1 MSSTISTRDALSS
14 NRKKASGRCWR
25 VVEAQNQISTTK
37 LTDTRA
43 EQHALELLIEE
54 TKPPVPAECRHLN
67 FLLSTPFRY
76 GAAYPRGS
84 RFRRA
89 GFTPGVFYA
98 SERVETAIAELCF
111 LRLLFFS
118 ESPDTKWPANA
129 GEYTAFAAKYAT
141 KKSLDLTSPP
151 FDSRSAVWMHPTDY
165 EPCQTLAEMAREADV
180 ELIRY
185 ASVRDPEHHANLAIL
200 SCRAFAHSEPV
211 AHQTWQLLFGSNGA
225 RAVCE
230 LPRRRLDFQQDGL
243 SGRPAY
249 RIDAMGAVGGRS
261 MRISAP
267 QFRSRHCERSEAI
280 QAFLPPLDCFVALLL
295 AMTMAIGAGSP
306 AFAGTSSLPNRCNA
320 IATIAPR

>member
-1 MSSTISTRDALSS
+1 MSSTISTRDELSS
-14 NRKKASGRCWR
+14 NRKAAAGRCWR

-37 LTDTRA
+37 LTDSSA
-43 EQHALELLIEE
+43 EQHVLELLIEQ

-111 LRLLFFS
+111 QRLLFFS

-141 KKSLDLTSPP
+141 ERSIDLTSPP
-151 FDSRSAVWMHPTDY
+151 FDSRSALWRHPTDY
-165 EPCQTLAEMAREADV
+165 APCQALADMAREADV

-185 ASVRDPEHHANLAIL
+185 ASVRDPQHRANLAIL
-200 SCRAFAHSEPV
+200 ACRTFTRSEPV
-211 AHQTWQLLFGSNGA
+211 AHQTWRVLLGSNGA

-230 LPRRRLDFQQDGL
+230 LPRRMLDF
-243 SGRPAY
+243 
-249 RIDAMGAVGGRS
+249 
-261 MRISAP
+261 
-267 QFRSRHCERSEAI
+267 SRA
-280 QAFLPPLDCFVALLL
+280 
-295 AMTMAIGAGSP
+295 
-306 AFAGTSSLPNRCNA
+306 AFASD
-320 IATIAPR
+320 PRMASMQWER

>member
-1 MSSTISTRDALSS
+1 MSSIILTRDELSS
-14 NRKKASGRCWR
+14 NRKRAAGRCWR

-37 LTDTRA
+37 LTDSRE

-54 TKPPVPAECRHLN
+54 TKPPVPAECRYLN

-129 GEYTAFAAKYAT
+129 GEYSAFAADYAT
-141 KKSLDLTSPP
+141 ARSVDLTLPP
-151 FDSRSAVWMHPTDY
+151 FDSRATIWMHPIDY
-165 EPCQTLAEMAREADV
+165 EPCQTLAEMARDADV
-180 ELIRY
+180 ELIQC

-200 SCRAFAHSEPV
+200 ACRAFAQSEPM
-211 AHQTWQLLFGSNGA
+211 AHATWRVLLGVNGA

-230 LPRRRLDFQQDGL
+230 LPRRRLDFNRD
-243 SGRPAY
+243 
-249 RIDAMGAVGGRS
+249 
-261 MRISAP
+261 
-267 QFRSRHCERSEAI
+267 
-280 QAFLPPLDCFVALLL
+280 
-295 AMTMAIGAGSP
+295 
-306 AFAGTSSLPNRCNA
+306 AFAADPR
-320 IATIAPR
+320 IASMQWER

>member
-1 MSSTISTRDALSS
+1 MSSIISTRDELSS
-14 NRKKASGRCWR
+14 NRKTLSGRCWR

-37 LTDTRA
+37 LTDTRS
-43 EQHALELLIEE
+43 EQRALELLIEE

-76 GAAYPRGS
+76 GAPYPRGS

-98 SERVETAIAELCF
+98 SERVDTAIAELCF

-129 GEYTAFAAKYAT
+129 GEYTAFAAEYAT
-141 KKSLDLTSPP
+141 TRSVDLTAPL

-165 EPCQTLAEMAREADV
+165 EPCQALADIAREADI

-185 ASVRDPEHHANLAIL
+185 ASVRDPEHYANLAL
-200 SCRAFAHSEPV
+200 LTCRGFANSEPV
-211 AHQTWQLLFGSNGA
+211 AHQTWQLLFGGNGA

-230 LPRRRLDFQQDGL
+230 LPRRMLDFN
-243 SGRPAY
+243 RA
-249 RIDAMGAVGGRS
+249 A
-261 MRISAP
+261 
-267 QFRSRHCERSEAI
+267 
-280 QAFLPPLDCFVALLL
+280 FVADPRI
-295 AMTMAIGAGSP
+295 ASMTWE
-306 AFAGTSSLPNRCNA
+306 R
-320 IATIAPR
+320 

>member
-1 MSSTISTRDALSS
+1 MSSTISTRDELSS
-14 NRKKASGRCWR
+14 NRKNASGRCWR

-37 LTDTRA
+37 LTDTSA

-54 TKPPVPAECRHLN
+54 TKPPVPAESRHLN

-111 LRLLFFS
+111 FRLLFFS

-129 GEYTAFAAKYAT
+129 GEYTAFATKYAT
-141 KKSLDLTSPP
+141 PKSIYLTLPP
-151 FDSRSAVWMHPTDY
+151 FDSRSTLWTHPTDY
-165 EPCQTLAEMAREADV
+165 GPCQTLAGMAREADV

-185 ASVRDPEHHANLAIL
+185 ASVRDPEHQANLAIL
-200 SCRAFAHSEPV
+200 SCGAFAHSEPV

-230 LPRRRLDFQQDGL
+230 LPRRMLDFNRTVFQAD
-243 SGRPAY
+243 P
-249 RIDAMGAVGGRS
+249 RIAS
-261 MRISAP
+261 MNW
-267 QFRSRHCERSEAI
+267 ER
-280 QAFLPPLDCFVALLL
+280 
-295 AMTMAIGAGSP
+295 
-306 AFAGTSSLPNRCNA
+306 
-320 IATIAPR
+320 